1 MIGDKYKRA
10 YKFIIEIAGIN
21 LLECDRI
28 SGISKERGIIEH
40 ADAEGDITPL
50 IGTNKMTNL
59 EIHGANPSCADF
71 FAWLNLP
78 DPPRLAGTILICDQ
92 SKIPVQTA
100 IFSDML
106 PAAINLDDLDRKTE
120 DKHGSTYRVA
130 CKIVSIS

>member
-21 LLECDRI
+21 LIECDRI
-28 SGISKERGIIEH
+28 SGIGGERGAFGH
-40 ADAEGDITPL
+40 MTAEGREIPL
-50 IGTNKMTNL
+50 TGQFKMSNL

-71 FAWLNLP
+71 FAWYNLQ

-92 SKIPVQTA
+92 SGIPTQTV
-100 IFSDML
+100 IFSDMI

-120 DKHGSTYRVA
+120 DKHGSTYKVA
-130 CKIVSIS
+130 CSIISIT

>member
-1 MIGDKYKRA
+1 MIGDKYPRA

-21 LLECDRI
+21 LVECDKI

-50 IGTNKMTNL
+50 IGPNKMTTL
-59 EIHGANPSCADF
+59 EIHGCNPSCADF
-71 FAWLNLP
+71 FAWHSLM
-78 DPPRLAGTILICDQ
+78 DPPRMAGTILILDQ
-92 SKIPVQTA
+92 SKIPTRT
-100 IFSDML
+100 ILFSDML